1 MRYLSRLIVICTG
14 ILAGF
19 LCLHLLGLDAQA
31 AERNSNWRSV
41 YDLIMRW
48 INFGIIVFVVYKYGR
63 KPFMNFLRGQ
73 KEKVVGEIEE
83 LETRRDEVVERIK
96 RTQQVIEDSDVR
108 FAELKERIIRQGE
121 RKKAEIV
128 ESAQKHGKSMIE
140 DAKRRIDT
148 HILQAKNAFR
158 SELIDRA
165 VDVALERLPNQITPE
180 DNEKFT
186 REFLDGAS
194 AK

>member
-1 MRYLSRLIVICTG
+1 MKYFSKLSVICTA
-14 ILAGF
+14 ILAG
-19 LCLHLLGLDAQA
+19 LLSLHLLGLDAHA
-31 AERNSNWRSV
+31 AEGSSHWRPV

-63 KPFMNFLRGQ
+63 KPFMNFLRGR
-73 KEKVVGEIEE
+73 KEQVAGEIEE
-83 LETRRDEVVERIK
+83 LETRKNEMVARIN
-96 RTQQVIEDSDVR
+96 RTQKDIEESDVR

-121 RKKAEIV
+121 TKKAEII
-128 ESAQKHGKSMIE
+128 EFAQKHGKSMIE

-165 VDVALERLPNQITPE
+165 VDVALERLPGQITPE

-194 AK
+194 TK